1 MRGKSSS
8 SVLAVSSLRRPL
20 DIWETVGKAEV
31 REEVRVAESGSRCAC
46 VECVRVRCAR
56 VCACGATG
64 LISSISN
71 TLKLLLLGV
80 ITGLYLQMQYRLQDV
95 RKLFLSL

>member
-1 MRGKSSS
+1 MRDKRSS

-46 VECVRVRCAR
+46 VECVRVRCACTSGAR
-56 VCACGATG
+56 ACACGATG

-71 TLKLLLLGV
+71 TLKVLLLGV
-80 ITGLYLQMQYRLQDV
+80 ITDL
-95 RKLFLSL
+95 